1 MKDKLEKTGLSR
13 AHYRKQ
19 LALRIS
25 LFAVAFITVC
35 ALPIGLSYRVAEVV
49 KAEKAEVTTSEE
61 NTSQV
66 EEVSSFE
73 EDIKSFAEK

>member
-61 NTSQV
+61 NASQV
-66 EEVSSFE
+66 EEVSSLE
-73 EDIKSFAEK
+73 EDIKSFSEK